1 MRLWNGWGNENSE
14 LTMQLN
20 DGLRA
25 LLEAL
30 VGPGTSL
37 NQATLKEVISNVPTS
52 RLEDHPLI
60 ETDPETRVRHAR
72 GQSLPD
78 WLDMHSGNVDT
89 FPDGVAF
96 PESTEQV
103 RELLAY
109 ARENNLVVI
118 PYGGGTSVVGHIN
131 PVKSSRPILTID
143 MGKMSSLLSI
153 DTESQ
158 LATFGAGTPGP
169 VVEETLKEHGYTLGH
184 FPQSWELST
193 LGGWVASRSSGQQS
207 LHYGRIENMFA
218 GGIIET
224 MNGTM
229 TIPTIPASSAGPDI
243 REMILGSE
251 GRIGIITEVTVRIT
265 PVPEEEKFQVIFFP
279 SWQIGIN
286 AARELIQQRVALS
299 MVRLSNPL
307 ETTSLLYMGAGSDSS
322 GVVALEKSLSEKGI
336 GEGKVMMT
344 FGVTGSARHCETAYQ
359 LAIDHCAAL
368 GGFVDQSGLGEN
380 WAHGRFRAPYLRD
393 PLGAEGYI
401 VDTMETAVDWSKVSE
416 AADNIEEAIRTALD
430 DEGERVHAYTH
441 LSHVYGQGSSIYTTY
456 LFRIGESYELG
467 KNRWMKLKK
476 AGADQIVAHGGTIS
490 HQHGVGSDH
499 KNYLAEEKGE
509 FGIAAIHSLCKQF
522 DPYGQMNPGKLLP
535 DNEQ

>member
-14 LTMQLN
+14 LTMELN

-37 NQATLKEVISNVPTS
+37 NQASLKEVISNVPTS
-52 RLEDHPLI
+52 RLDDHALI
-60 ETDPETRVRHAR
+60 KTDPETRVRHAR

-96 PESTEQV
+96 PESTEHV

-109 ARENNLVVI
+109 ARENDLVVI

-131 PVKSSRPILTID
+131 PLKSDRPILTID
-143 MGKMSSLLSI
+143 MGNMSSLLSI

-169 VVEETLKEHGYTLGH
+169 VVEEALKEHGYTLGH

-416 AADNIEEAIRTALD
+416 AAENIEEAIRTALD

-509 FGIAAIHSLCKQF
+509 FGIAAINSLCKQF

>member
-14 LTMQLN
+14 LTMELN

-30 VGPGTSL
+30 VGPGTLL
-37 NQATLKEVISNVPTS
+37 NQATLKEVISKVPTS

-60 ETDPETRVRHAR
+60 KTDPETRVRHAR

-109 ARENNLVVI
+109 AKENNLVVI

-322 GVVALEKSLSEKGI
+322 GVVALEKSLSENGI

-359 LAIDHCAAL
+359 LAIDHCSAL
-368 GGFVDQSGLGEN
+368 GGFVDQSGLGDN

-416 AADNIEEAIRTALD
+416 AAENIEQAIRTALD
-430 DEGERVHAYTH
+430 DEDEQVHAYTH

-467 KNRWMKLKK
+467 KNRWIKLKK

-499 KNYLAEEKGE
+499 KNYLTEEKGE
-509 FGIAAIHSLCKQF
+509 FGIAAINSLCKQF

>member
-14 LTMQLN
+14 LTMELN

-60 ETDPETRVRHAR
+60 KTDPETRVRHAR

-169 VVEETLKEHGYTLGH
+169 VVEETLKEHGFTLGH

-509 FGIAAIHSLCKQF
+509 FGIAAIHGLCKQF

>member
-14 LTMQLN
+14 LTMELN

-131 PVKSSRPILTID
+131 PVKSDRPILTID

-169 VVEETLKEHGYTLGH
+169 VVEEALKEHGYTLGH

>member
-14 LTMQLN
+14 LTMELN

-52 RLEDHPLI
+52 RLDDHALI
-60 ETDPETRVRHAR
+60 KTDPETRVRHAR

-109 ARENNLVVI
+109 ARENDLVVI

-131 PVKSSRPILTID
+131 PVKSDRPILTID

-169 VVEETLKEHGYTLGH
+169 VVEEALKEHGYTLGH

-416 AADNIEEAIRTALD
+416 AAENIEEAIRTALD

>member
-14 LTMQLN
+14 LTMELN

-37 NQATLKEVISNVPTS
+37 NQATLKDVIAKVPNS
-52 RLEDHPLI
+52 RLDDHPLI
-60 ETDPETRVRHAR
+60 KTDEETRVRHAR

-344 FGVTGSARHCETAYQ
+344 FGVTGSARHCKTAYQ

-535 DNEQ
+535 ENEQ

>member
-14 LTMQLN
+14 LTMELN

-37 NQATLKEVISNVPTS
+37 NQASLKEVISNVPTS
-52 RLEDHPLI
+52 RLDDHALI
-60 ETDPETRVRHAR
+60 KTDPETRVRHAR

-96 PESTEQV
+96 PESTEHV

-109 ARENNLVVI
+109 ARENDLVVI

-131 PVKSSRPILTID
+131 PVKSDRPILTID
-143 MGKMSSLLSI
+143 MGKMNSLLSI

-169 VVEETLKEHGYTLGH
+169 VVEEALKEHGYTLGH

-224 MNGTM
+224 MDGTM

-265 PVPEEEKFQVIFFP
+265 PLPEEEKFQVIFFP
-279 SWQIGIN
+279 SWQIGIK

-416 AADNIEEAIRTALD
+416 AAENIEEAIRTALD

>member
-14 LTMQLN
+14 LTMELS

-37 NQATLKEVISNVPTS
+37 NQATLKEVISKVPAS
-52 RLEDHPLI
+52 RLDDHSLI
-60 ETDPETRVRHAR
+60 KTDPETRVRHAR

-96 PESTEQV
+96 PESAEQV

-109 ARENNLVVI
+109 SKENNLVVI

-131 PVKSSRPILTID
+131 PMKSDRPILTID
-143 MGKMSSLLSI
+143 MGKMSFLLSI

-169 VVEETLKEHGYTLGH
+169 VVEETLKKHGYTLGH

-224 MNGTM
+224 FNGTM

-265 PVPEEEKFQVIFFP
+265 PMPEKEKFQVVFFP

-299 MVRLSNPL
+299 MVRLL
-307 ETTSLLYMGAGSDSS
+307 SL
-322 GVVALEKSLSEKGI
+322 
-336 GEGKVMMT
+336 
-344 FGVTGSARHCETAYQ
+344 
-359 LAIDHCAAL
+359 
-368 GGFVDQSGLGEN
+368 
-380 WAHGRFRAPYLRD
+380 
-393 PLGAEGYI
+393 
-401 VDTMETAVDWSKVSE
+401 
-416 AADNIEEAIRTALD
+416 
-430 DEGERVHAYTH
+430 
-441 LSHVYGQGSSIYTTY
+441 
-456 LFRIGESYELG
+456 
-467 KNRWMKLKK
+467 
-476 AGADQIVAHGGTIS
+476 
-490 HQHGVGSDH
+490 
-499 KNYLAEEKGE
+499 
-509 FGIAAIHSLCKQF
+509 IHI
-522 DPYGQMNPGKLLP
+522 
-535 DNEQ
+535 

>member
-14 LTMQLN
+14 LTMELN

-37 NQATLKEVISNVPTS
+37 NQASLKEVISNVPTS
-52 RLEDHPLI
+52 RLDDHALI
-60 ETDPETRVRHAR
+60 KTDPETRVRHAR

-96 PESTEQV
+96 PESTEHV

-109 ARENNLVVI
+109 ARENDLVVI

-131 PVKSSRPILTID
+131 PVKSDRPILTID

-169 VVEETLKEHGYTLGH
+169 VVEEALKEHGYTLGH

-359 LAIDHCAAL
+359 LAIDHCTAL

-416 AADNIEEAIRTALD
+416 AAENIEEAIRTALD

>member
-14 LTMQLN
+14 LTMELN

-169 VVEETLKEHGYTLGH
+169 VVEETLKEHGYMLGH

-359 LAIDHCAAL
+359 LAIDHCVAL